1 MGWGREGGLLFN
13 GDRVS
18 VWGDDEVLG
27 MDGGGWLHNKVKV
40 LQPLN
45 CALKNSSDG
54 KLDAMCI

>member
-27 MDGGGWLHNKVKV
+27 MDGG
-40 LQPLN
+40 
-45 CALKNSSDG
+45 DG
-54 KLDAMCI
+54 CTTR